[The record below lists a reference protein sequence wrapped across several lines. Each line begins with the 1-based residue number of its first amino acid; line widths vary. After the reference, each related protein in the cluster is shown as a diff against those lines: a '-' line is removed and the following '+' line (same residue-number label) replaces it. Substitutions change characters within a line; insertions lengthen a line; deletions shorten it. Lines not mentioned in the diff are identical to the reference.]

1 MAGPV
6 SHPFKP
12 PPLGTVLAERYRL
25 LRFLGSG
32 AIGAVYEAATP
43 SDERVAVKV
52 LLELE
57 QSRMAKELAVRFVR
71 EARVASTF
79 ESEHIVHVTDSG
91 VDGQLHIPYL
101 VMPLLSGFDL
111 ETLLK
116 RAGAIHPTVA
126 VRIFAQ
132 ACEGLMEAHHKNVI
146 HRDIK
151 PGNLFLDHDPT
162 GKVIV
167 RVLDFGMAK
176 LMQSDETITRAGAVL
191 GTPHYM
197 SPEQSTNAKDV
208 DGRSDVWGTAAT
220 LYHVLTGVAPFDEEK
235 TFADLHLSINTK
247 DVPHIQE
254 RAPWVDPGLARVV
267 HGALLRDR
275 DMRCNSI
282 SELRTALT
290 PYLAGSTDINA
301 AMLETIPAVLR
312 HVKSSLAERPEIW
325 ERSAPSAELPP
336 MSNDESDELLG
347 KRLGG
352 EYLLLRRLGRGGY
365 GGLYEALGPDANRYA
380 VRAVDPQIA
389 GRDPAASRRFVREA
403 RALAS
408 MDSPH
413 VVKLVDASFDE
424 ALEQPYL
431 VVELM
436 HGVDM
441 QAMIDTHGPMTPEH
455 ATRLLVEACRGMEAA
470 HARGV
475 VHRDV
480 RPANIFLMEEPSGV
494 ITVKLTG
501 FGLVKQEGEGEGYAV
516 TRGDEIL
523 GSPMHMAPEQ
533 AKNAKAADARSDIWS
548 LGATLYHA
556 LAGEPPWP
564 PGLSGADLLIAIGTG
579 KPTHLQDKAPWVGK
593 QLTELVHRCLK
604 IDPAERWESTTELR
618 EALETLSEKPS
629 VKLRDLG
636 KLSSSLRRKK
646 APRGAPAQPPSVP
659 PPAVPSF
666 SDPDEEGGQTEL
678 LDPGF
683 SDTAPVVTPE
693 QMNLP
698 AGVALGAPDETAA
711 EVPRFNQAAIDIA
724 SGPKTSSSPSV
735 IRSSASRASMVLAIA
750 IGVLTVVAIAG
761 YVLL

>member
-57 QSRMAKELAVRFVR
+57 QSRLAKELAVRFVR

-79 ESEHIVHVTDSG
+79 DSEHIVHVTDSG

-132 ACEGLMEAHHKNVI
+132 ACEGLMEAHRKNVI

-151 PGNLFLDHDPT
+151 PGNLFLDHDQT
-162 GKVIV
+162 GKVVV

-235 TFADLHLSINTK
+235 TFADLHLAINTK

-254 RAPWVDPGLARVV
+254 RAPWIDPGLARVV

-275 DMRCNSI
+275 DMRCSSI
-282 SELRTALT
+282 GELRTALT
-290 PYLAGSTDINA
+290 PYLAGSTDLNA
-301 AMLETIPAVLR
+301 VMLETIPAVLR
-312 HVKSSLAERPEIW
+312 RVKYSRAERPEIW

-336 MSNDESDELLG
+336 MSDEASDDLLG

-352 EYLLLRRLGRGGY
+352 NYLLLRRLGRGGF

-408 MDSPH
+408 IDSPH
-413 VVKLVDASFDE
+413 VVKLIDAAFDE

-431 VVELM
+431 VVELL
-436 HGVDM
+436 HGVDL
-441 QAMIDTHGPMTPEH
+441 QAVIDVHGPMTPEH
-455 ATRLLVEACRGMEAA
+455 ATRILVEACRGMEAA

-480 RPANIFLMEEPSGV
+480 RPANLFLMEEPSGV
-494 ITVKLTG
+494 VTVKITG
-501 FGLVKQEGEGEGYAV
+501 FGLVKQEGEGEGYTV

-564 PGLSGADLLIAIGTG
+564 AGLTGADLIIAIGTG
-579 KPTHLQDKAPWVGK
+579 KPTHLQDKAPWVDK
-593 QLTELVHRCLK
+593 QLTEVVHRCLE
-604 IDPAERWESTTELR
+604 IDPTQRWESTTELR
-618 EALETLSEKPS
+618 EALETLSAKPN
-629 VKLRDLG
+629 VKLRELG
-636 KLSSSLRRKK
+636 KLSNSLRRKK
-646 APRGAPAQPPSVP
+646 APRGEPAGPASVP

-666 SDPDEEGGQTEL
+666 SDPDDEGGDTQL
-678 LDPGF
+678 LDPRF
-683 SDTAPVVTPE
+683 SDAASEVAP
-693 QMNLP
+693 P
-698 AGVALGAPDETAA
+698 ATDSGSPDEPA
-711 EVPRFNQAAIDIA
+711 EAVVPKFNQAAIDIA
-724 SGPKTSSSPSV
+724 AGPATSHSPSV

-750 IGVLTVVAIAG
+750 IGVLTAVAIAG